1 MSSSLMNVFPEFL
14 PLNMLTVLPNSN
26 NKVLIPILPQID
38 SKRVAIESGYSSYRN
53 LERGFR
59 AMNCCFG
66 MRCSRMEVKIVKYA
80 KHVLDIKGRDF
91 EEQQEKLV
99 MQQRIIKIENRI
111 DEMFT
116 KLELILETLKK
127 EYDN

>member
-1 MSSSLMNVFPEFL
+1 MNVFPEFL

-26 NKVLIPILPQID
+26 NKVLIPIVPQVD
-38 SKRVAIESGYSSYRN
+38 VKRSAAESGYSSYRS

-80 KHVLDIKGRDF
+80 KQVLDIKGRHF
-91 EEQQEKLV
+91 EEQQEKLA
-99 MQQRIIKIENRI
+99 MTQRIIKIENRI
-111 DEMFT
+111 DEMLT
-116 KLELILETLKK
+116 KLDSIFDCVKK
-127 EYDN
+127 DD